1 MKPISMVSA
10 LSVVALLALTA
21 CGGGGS
27 SVASMA
33 QPDMPEQPQQPAVER
48 LPFPY
53 TPSGHYSRG
62 VLPRLA
68 IEDARHMPVYR
79 DGERLLV
86 GVDQGS
92 RHIDTFTISN
102 VDSPDFSIHHI
113 ERDLASDIPVV
124 GERGDIE
131 IRHGRLNDGVGDQV
145 VSAYLADAVGGVVRR
160 YSNPPQVRIIGL
172 TSTADIDRTI
182 RAVQLV
188 NAALPESAKVQVG
201 APLPGFSLRD
211 NVGVNGRYNASGEE
225 RDNTIHVEFVP
236 AGEYRRG
243 ANSAAVTWNVPDRN
257 AYIQFNMGANSYSR
271 DREAVILLAH
281 ELMHALGDYGHLPP
295 RFASIMEGTGAIHH
309 TEQNGL
315 RQPLSLLY
323 PVDREALQA
332 LYGRLENGDDPANFG
347 PWAST
352 TWRIDGNGPHANF
365 GVALRNGYA
374 EPWAY
379 GYLPATDLADNP
391 ALSGSVTWTG
401 VLLGISPD
409 AAAVAGDAEIGVNL
423 ATLAGRT
430 DFTNLETWAARTVP
444 GEAGTGTRWLDGD
457 LGYTIAVR
465 GNTFRETGGD
475 DGRVTGIFVG
485 REHEGAT
492 GTLERSDLTAAFGAA
507 R

>member
-1 MKPISMVSA
+1 LVYLGDKAMKPISMINA

-27 SVASMA
+27 SVAPMA
-33 QPDMPEQPQQPAVER
+33 QPMLDQSQQPAVER

-92 RHIDTFTISN
+92 RHIDTFTSSN
-102 VDSPDFSIHHI
+102 VGSPDFSIHHI
-113 ERDLASDIPVV
+113 EGDLASDLPVV

-211 NVGVNGRYNASGEE
+211 NVGVDGRYYASGEE
-225 RDNTIHVEFVP
+225 RDKTIHVEFVP

-243 ANSAAVTWNVPDRN
+243 ANSASKV
-257 AYIQFNMGANSYSR
+257 
-271 DREAVILLAH
+271 
-281 ELMHALGDYGHLPP
+281 
-295 RFASIMEGTGAIHH
+295 
-309 TEQNGL
+309 
-315 RQPLSLLY
+315 
-323 PVDREALQA
+323 
-332 LYGRLENGDDPANFG
+332 
-347 PWAST
+347 
-352 TWRIDGNGPHANF
+352 
-365 GVALRNGYA
+365 
-374 EPWAY
+374 
-379 GYLPATDLADNP
+379 
-391 ALSGSVTWTG
+391 
-401 VLLGISPD
+401 
-409 AAAVAGDAEIGVNL
+409 
-423 ATLAGRT
+423 
-430 DFTNLETWAARTVP
+430 
-444 GEAGTGTRWLDGD
+444 
-457 LGYTIAVR
+457 
-465 GNTFRETGGD
+465 
-475 DGRVTGIFVG
+475 
-485 REHEGAT
+485 
-492 GTLERSDLTAAFGAA
+492 
-507 R
+507 